1 MIIAID
7 GPAGAGKSTIAKLVA
22 QKLSMIY
29 IDTGAMYRA
38 FTYALIKKEVD
49 CKDLKAVISLLDQTD
64 IDFKEDRIFL
74 NNLDVSDVIRS
85 KDVTSNVSEV
95 SAIIEVREK
104 LVSMQRKI
112 ASEKNSVLDGRDIG
126 TVVFPDADLKIFL
139 IASVKVR
146 ATRRYNEVVSYDI
159 NADINEIEKSI
170 EQRDFYD
177 SNREASPLKKA
188 DDAIEIDTSNL
199 TINEVVDEIL
209 TLLKGISKD
218 ELI

>member
-49 CKDLKAVISLLDQTD
+49 FKDLKAVISLLDQTD